1 MQEKRLK
8 ISPIKARIFQYIKY
22 KGVTKVSFYANTG
35 ISSANFKGIGAK
47 SEIGGENIAKILT
60 FFEDLNAEWL
70 ILGTGNMTKN
80 AQKSPDPELSEP
92 IPSYSKHCHACAE
105 KERIIRAKTELIEA
119 KTETINSLKLI
130 IERSNNQASSKRS
143 AS

>member
-1 MQEKRLK
+1 M
-8 ISPIKARIFQYIKY
+8 
-22 KGVTKVSFYANTG
+22 SFCDKLG
-35 ISSANFKGIGAK
+35 ISISNFKGTGAK
-47 SEIGGENIAKILT
+47 SEIGGENIVKIMSLYG
-60 FFEDLNAEWL
+60 EISAEWL
-70 ILGTGNMTKN
+70 ILGEGNMTKT
-80 AQKSPDPELSEP
+80 AQKSPAPEFSEP
-92 IPSYSKHCHACAE
+92 TSSYSKHCQACAE